1 MFVYGSILFVMIQ
14 EELNVIQK
22 ELTKTLTS
30 DNEIISEVR
39 HFLCNGS
46 KKIRSSLALL
56 YLKASNKQ
64 INEQIITLLTAGEII
79 HNASLLHD
87 DVLDN
92 SDLRRGEETIQKKF
106 SPKISI
112 LAGDLLL
119 SYATEKLLLLNNN
132 KIFNAFID
140 CTKKMSKAEIEQF
153 LLRGKLPTEEEYIK
167 ITEGK
172 TASLFEAIM
181 QSSAILSG
189 LDVQKSKDFGKLF
202 GTVFQ
207 IRNDLERKSKEN
219 DVQNGVKTAISVLG
233 VEKTINLI
241 DNYKEK
247 MREKINCFP
256 NIEYSEAL
264 RDLADKL

>member
-1 MFVYGSILFVMIQ
+1 MAQLEELDFIQ
-14 EELNVIQK
+14 EELEGILV
-22 ELTKTLTS
+22 S
-30 DNEIISEVR
+30 DNKITSEIKD
-39 HFLCNGS
+39 FLCLGS
-46 KKIRSSLALL
+46 KKIRSILTLL
-56 YLKASNKQ
+56 YLKANNVVITNDI
-64 INEQIITLLTAGEII
+64 INLLTAGEII

-92 SDLRRGEETIQKKF
+92 ANLRRGNETIQKKF
-106 SPKISI
+106 SPHISI
-112 LAGDLLL
+112 LSGDLLL
-119 SYATEKLLLLNNN
+119 SYATEKLVSLNNN
-132 KIFNAFID
+132 EILSIFID
-140 CTKKMSKAEIEQF
+140 CTKKMSNAEIEQF
-153 LLRGKLPTEEEYIK
+153 LLRGKLPTEEEYIN

-207 IRNDLERKSKEN
+207 IRNDLEQKSKEN